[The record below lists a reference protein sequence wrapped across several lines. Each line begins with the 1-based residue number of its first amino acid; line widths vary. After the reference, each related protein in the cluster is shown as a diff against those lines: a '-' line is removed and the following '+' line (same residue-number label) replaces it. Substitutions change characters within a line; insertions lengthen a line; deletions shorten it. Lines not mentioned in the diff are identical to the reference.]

1 MKVARR
7 AHVIG
12 TLLYTVPFLGI
23 FAVSLFYMWAGNAE
37 MIAAGVALA
46 FAVLF
51 LFGVRWCRYV
61 IATFS
66 VITLIVIS
74 AIPFLRGTDGKYF
87 WVIWGPVWL
96 VAAFA
101 AGLLLTPGR
110 EAARESSSP

>member
-1 MKVARR
+1 M
-7 AHVIG
+7 IG
-12 TLLYTVPFLGI
+12 TVLYAVPFVGI

-46 FAVLF
+46 PAVLF

-66 VITLIVIS
+66 VITYLVIS
-74 AIPFLRGTDGKYF
+74 AIPFFRGTEGKYF
-87 WVIWGPVWL
+87 WVIWGPFWL

-101 AGLLLTPGR
+101 AGLLLPPGR
-110 EAARESSSP
+110 QPLETESRETKR